1 MQPRTRET
9 TDTMMDMDMTDAAV
23 AVAAVRDMADDA
35 TESSSDAGTG
45 TAVLERPETSGRT
58 QRDDGGDADRYA
70 HYVSKNRIAES
81 RLTGRPVV
89 ALCGKIWVPKHDP
102 DKYPVCPD
110 CKRIYEEMMF

>member
-81 RLTGRPVV
+81 RLCIYFH
-89 ALCGKIWVPKHDP
+89 L
-102 DKYPVCPD
+102 
-110 CKRIYEEMMF
+110 KRITVLKTTQVSAII